1 MSVGKAS
8 IKRALGAKETKE
20 TVAPVT
26 PAPVA
31 EKPAKKAPAAKKT
44 APKKPAAKKTA
55 PKKPAVKKT
64 AAPKATAVK
73 AEEKVFDKVTL
84 GGELPYYLL

>member
-26 PAPVA
+26 PAPVV
-31 EKPAKKAPAAKKT
+31 EKPAKKA
-44 APKKPAAKKTA
+44 PAAKKTA